1 MSTPANA
8 SAGPLRAT
16 WICLALGW
24 AFLLLPIPGL
34 SFVGGV
40 SMCLAAFILSIVV
53 MAKGNSSG
61 GLIPLLLTL
70 IASPVVWFIG
80 WGILGLLVQKGMM
93 DLHDQGYGLT
103 PPR

>member
-8 SAGPLRAT
+8 SSGPLRAT

-24 AFLLLPIPGL
+24 LFFLLPLPGL
-34 SFVGGV
+34 SISVGS
-40 SMCLAAFILSIVV
+40 SMCFVAFILSIVV
-53 MAKGNSSG
+53 LAKGNTSG
-61 GLIPLLLTL
+61 GLATLLLTI
-70 IASPVVWFIG
+70 IASPVVYFIG
-80 WGILGLLVQKGMM
+80 WGVFALLVQKGMM